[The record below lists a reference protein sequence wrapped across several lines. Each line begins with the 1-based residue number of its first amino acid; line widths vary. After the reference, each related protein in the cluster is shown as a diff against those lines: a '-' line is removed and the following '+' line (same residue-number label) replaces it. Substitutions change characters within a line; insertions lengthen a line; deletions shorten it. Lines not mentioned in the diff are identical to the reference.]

1 MNNNLVW
8 RVGRKPTYVSL
19 SSKMK
24 TLVALVL
31 MPMGALALELNPSF
45 SPEAV
50 AKYQERAD
58 AGDAEAQYLYS
69 EALASGQGIAKNQSK
84 AMEYAQKAAA
94 QGFGLAFRRVGVGY
108 ENG

>member
-45 SPEAV
+45 SPKAV

-58 AGDAEAQYLYS
+58 AFRFLRYLLS
-69 EALASGQGIAKNQSK
+69 RQW
-84 AMEYAQKAAA
+84 
-94 QGFGLAFRRVGVGY
+94 
-108 ENG
+108 